1 MRPAALGGAPAF
13 DEQLPLIRPSLATD
27 DDLLAGIGAVLDSGM
42 ITNGAEVRRFE
53 RLVAEFLGVPN
64 VVAVSNATT
73 GLLLLL
79 RCLDLNGPV
88 VVPSFTF
95 IASGHAVL
103 WNGLPVVFADSD
115 PRTATIDP
123 SSLPDNGFSAI
134 LATHT
139 YGSPCAV
146 DELSARAERA
156 GAVLLF
162 DAAHGFGARYPD
174 GSQVGAKGLAEVFSL
189 SPTKTLTTGEGG
201 LITTADD
208 DLARQLRVAREYGN
222 PGNYDSVLL
231 GLNGRM
237 TEIAALLGNSA
248 LPRFPGWLEQR
259 HSLVERYVKSLA
271 DVPGLSFQ
279 EIPAGAVSSYKD
291 FTVRVGSDF
300 GLTRD
305 ELAACLRAERI
316 STRPYFDPPLHRQSV
331 YADVPTGPLPGTEEL
346 SRTMITLPLST
357 HLAAAAV
364 DRVCDTIARV
374 HEHSAAIAQT
384 LRRTE

>member
-1 MRPAALGGAPAF
+1 MRPAALGGPPAF
-13 DEQLPLIRPSLATD
+13 DEPLPLIRPALPAA
-27 DDLLAGIGAVLDSGM
+27 DDLLAGVGAVLGSGM

-53 RLVAEFLGVPN
+53 GLAAEYLGVPN
-64 VVAVSNATT
+64 VVAVSNCTT
-73 GLLLLL
+73 GLMLVL
-79 RCLDLNGPV
+79 RCLDLSGPV

-95 IASGHAVL
+95 IASGHAVR

-174 GSQVGAKGLAEVFSL
+174 GSMVGSKGLAEVFSL

-201 LITTADD
+201 LIATADD
-208 DLARQLRVAREYGN
+208 GLARQLRVAREYGN

-237 TEIAALLGNSA
+237 TEIAALLGNAA
-248 LPRFPGWLEQR
+248 LPQLPGWLEQR
-259 HSLVERYVKSLA
+259 HSLVDRYLKSLSGI
-271 DVPGLSFQ
+271 PGLSFQ
-279 EIPAGAVSSYKD
+279 EVPAGAVSSYKD
-291 FTVRVGSDF
+291 FTVRVGADF

-316 STRPYFDPPLHRQSV
+316 STRSYFDPPLHRQTA
-331 YADVPTGPLPGTEEL
+331 YADVPACPLPGTEEL
-346 SRTMITLPLST
+346 ARTMITLPLST

-364 DRVCDTIARV
+364 DRVCDTVARV
-374 HEHSAAIAQT
+374 HEHSAEIAES
-384 LRRTE
+384 LRRTG

>member
-1 MRPAALGGAPAF
+1 MLGGTPAF
-13 DEQLPLIRPSLATD
+13 DEPLPLIRPALPD
-27 DDLLAGIGAVLDSGM
+27 DADLPARIGAVLDSGM
-42 ITNGAEVRRFE
+42 ITNAVEVRRFE
-53 RLVAEFLGVPN
+53 QVTAEYLGVPN
-64 VVAVSNATT
+64 VVAVSNCTT
-73 GLLLLL
+73 GLMLLL
-79 RCLDLNGPV
+79 RCLDVGGPV

-95 IASGHAVL
+95 IASGHAVR

-123 SSLPDNGFSAI
+123 ASVPDGGFSAI

-146 DELSARAERA
+146 DELSARAEQA

-174 GSQVGAKGLAEVFSL
+174 GSMVGSKGLAEVFSL

-201 LITTADD
+201 LVTTGDD
-208 DLARQLRVAREYGN
+208 ELARQLRVARDYGN

-237 TEIAALLGNSA
+237 TEIAALLGTAA

-259 HSLVERYVKSLA
+259 HHLVERYVKSLA
-271 DVPGLSFQ
+271 GVPGLSFQ

-291 FTVRVGSDF
+291 FTVRVGADF

-305 ELAACLRAERI
+305 ELADCLRAERI
-316 STRPYFDPPLHRQSV
+316 STRAYFDPPLHRQTV
-331 YADVPTGPLPGTEEL
+331 YADVPAGPLPGTEEL
-346 SRTMITLPLST
+346 ARTMITLPLST
-357 HLAAAAV
+357 RLAAAAV
-364 DRVCDTIARV
+364 DRVCDAITRV
-374 HEHSAAIAQT
+374 HEHGTEIAQT